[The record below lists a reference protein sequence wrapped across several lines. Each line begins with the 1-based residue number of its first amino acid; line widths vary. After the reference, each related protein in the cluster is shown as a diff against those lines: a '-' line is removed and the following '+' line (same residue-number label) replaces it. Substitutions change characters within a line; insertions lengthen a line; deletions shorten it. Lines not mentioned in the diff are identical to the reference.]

1 MLLNSEMNKIKS
13 QHIFSMDKIETYFLD
28 FSFISSRNN
37 SANAQRAISFQVA
50 LSFAFSSPFR
60 QHGVFAKRRSDRT
73 KGLGVK
79 GVETLVWFFAA
90 GTRVGMLLFRRQDD
104 YGFL

>member
-1 MLLNSEMNKIKS
+1 MTYF
-13 QHIFSMDKIETYFLD
+13 FSMDKIETYFLD

-37 SANAQRAISFQVA
+37 SANAHRAISFQVA

-79 GVETLVWFFAA
+79 GVETLIWFFAA
-90 GTRVGMLLFRRQDD
+90 GTGDGDAAFQAAGRLWISLIRDRV
-104 YGFL
+104 